1 MAATY
6 VSNITVNSGE
16 DFSQT
21 FTLESADS
29 SSPLNLTDYSVSSQ
43 MRKHAGSTTK
53 TDFTAEAL
61 TPLTDG
67 KIKISLTNAQTS
79 ALKSGRYVYDVV
91 IESGGTKTRVLEG
104 MVLVRQG
111 VTR

>member
-29 SSPLNLTDYSVSSQ
+29 SSPLNLTGYSVSSQ

-67 KIKISLTNAQTS
+67 RIMISLTNTQTA
-79 ALKSGRYVYDVV
+79 ALKSGRYVYDII
-91 IESGGTKTRVLEG
+91 IEKDSTKTRVVGG
-104 MVLVRQG
+104 MVLVKQG

>member
-16 DFSQT
+16 DFNQT

-29 SSPLNLTDYSVSSQ
+29 SSPLNLTGYSVSSQ

-67 KIKISLTNAQTS
+67 RIMISLTNTQTA
-79 ALKSGRYVYDVV
+79 ALKAGRYVYDIV
-91 IESGGTKTRVLEG
+91 IEKGSTKTRVLGG
-104 MVLVRQG
+104 MVLVKQG

>member
-16 DFSQT
+16 DFNQT

-29 SSPLNLTDYSVSSQ
+29 SSPLNLTGYSVSSQ

-67 KIKISLTNAQTS
+67 RIMISLTNTQTA
-79 ALKSGRYVYDVV
+79 ALKAGRYVYDIV
-91 IESGGTKTRVLEG
+91 IEKDSTKTRVLGG
-104 MVLVRQG
+104 MVLVKQG